1 MLEEKNLLCWKTSSG
16 HCESE
21 SVETKQMSSILGNLS
36 KILALDNV
44 QTQCLIDCFCHPT
57 YVLNCGRLR
66 GLIVNIGA
74 STCIKFCAFVK
85 TGA

>member
-1 MLEEKNLLCWKTSSG
+1 MLEEKNLLCWQTSSG

-57 YVLNCGRLR
+57 LLPHARWFRKISERLPSVISEK
-66 GLIVNIGA
+66 GSV
-74 STCIKFCAFVK
+74 
-85 TGA
+85 